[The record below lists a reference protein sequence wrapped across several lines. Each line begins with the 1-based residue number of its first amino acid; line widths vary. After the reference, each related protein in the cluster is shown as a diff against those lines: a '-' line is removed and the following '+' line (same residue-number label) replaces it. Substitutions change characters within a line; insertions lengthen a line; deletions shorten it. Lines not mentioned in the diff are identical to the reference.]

1 MDREQF
7 FASLYPLVG
16 GKENTSLCEFQAGS
30 LHIMLKDASLAQED
44 DIAALPKVCSV
55 RLRRSHLTICF
66 GDTAQKEEVPVMAN
80 KHTDYSALASEIL
93 EKVGGKENIAH
104 CVHCVTRLRFNL
116 KDEAKAAKPEAIAAL
131 PDVVGCVYQ
140 GGQLQIIIGQT
151 VGDLYEEVCKQSGI
165 TAVEALD
172 ENLDEPLTNE
182 NKKWSPKVIF
192 EVISSV
198 FMPAIPAFAG
208 AGIIKGLLTLLTTYD
223 LMSNETGLYL
233 VLNAIG
239 DSVFYFLPFIIAYTA
254 AKKFKTK
261 EVLALVLAGLYMYP
275 TILNN
280 AGQTISVLGIPVTC
294 VKYSGTVLP
303 ILCSVWI
310 MSYVYKWINKHTV
323 EYLRVVVVPIVTLVV
338 TGLISICVIGPIGY
352 NLGIYLGEAFKWLFD
367 TAPWLGGLIDGGTRP
382 LVIFTGMHMTL
393 STIMIN
399 NITTLGYDMLG
410 PVHAV
415 ATMASAGMCFGAFLR
430 ARKEQNKSSCFS
442 AFISA
447 FIGITE
453 PSLYGVAM
461 RFKRPLIALCIGGG
475 VSGAFV
481 AAMGAKAVTFAMPSI
496 ISLPAY
502 SGSIPTMMIGF
513 VISFA
518 LTAALTYLFGFDEGI
533 EKDERAKQ
541 AEKKAIQLK

>member
-1 MDREQF
+1 MDREKFLEQ
-7 FASLYPLVG
+7 LLPLVG
-16 GKENTSLCEFQAGS
+16 GKENTSLCEFQSDA
-30 LHIMLKDASLAQED
+30 LHLTLKDAGLVEESAVR
-44 DIAALPKVCSV
+44 ALPEVTSA
-55 RLRRSHLTICF
+55 RLRRGHLTLSF
-66 GDTAQKEEVPVMAN
+66 GASDGKEEVSFMAN
-80 KHTDYSALASEIL
+80 TKNDYGALAAAIIQA
-93 EKVGGKENIAH
+93 VGGKENINS
-104 CVHCVTRLRFNL
+104 CVHCVTRLRFTL
-116 KDEAKAAKPEAIAAL
+116 KDNKKAQSTEQIGSIPGT
-131 PDVVGCVYQ
+131 VGCVYQ
-140 GGQLQIIIGQT
+140 GGQLQVIIGQT
-151 VGDLYEEVCKQSGI
+151 VADVYDEVCKQAALEVQ
-165 TAVEALD
+165 TAID
-172 ENLDEPLTNE
+172 ENLDEG
-182 NKKWSPKVIF
+182 KKKFSVQTLF
-192 EVISSV
+192 DVISSV
-198 FMPAIPAFAG
+198 FVPVIPAFAG
-208 AGIIKGLLTLLTTYD
+208 AGIIKGLLTLLTNYG

-254 AKKFKTK
+254 AKKFKTS

-275 TILNN
+275 SILGN

-310 MSYVYKWINKHTV
+310 MSYIHKWMQKHTV
-323 EYLRVVVVPIVTLVV
+323 EYLRVVVVPIVTLIV
-338 TGLISICVIGPIGY
+338 TGLLSICIIGPIGY
-352 NLGIYLGEAFKWLFD
+352 NLGIYLGNAFKWLFD
-367 TAPWLGGLIDGGTRP
+367 VAPWLGGLIDGGTRP

-399 NITTLGYDMLG
+399 NINTLGYDMLG

-430 ARKEQNKSSCFS
+430 ARKDSNKSSCFS

-453 PSLYGVAM
+453 PSLYGVAI

-481 AAMGAKAVTFAMPSI
+481 AAMGAKAVSFAMPSI
-496 ISLPAY
+496 ISLPVY
-502 SGSIPTMMIGF
+502 SGSIPTMLIGF
-513 VISFA
+513 VISFV
-518 LTAALTYLFGFDEGI
+518 LTAALTYALGFDEGI

-541 AEKKAIQLK
+541 AEKKAVNLH

>member
-1 MDREQF
+1 MDREKF
-7 FASLYPLVG
+7 LEKLFPLIG
-16 GKENTSLCEFQAGS
+16 GKENTSLCEFQDGV
-30 LHIMLKDASLAQED
+30 LYVTLKDAGLSDENAV
-44 DIAALPKVCSV
+44 AKLPDVASAT
-55 RLRRSHLTICF
+55 LRRGRLTVTF
-66 GDTAQKEEVPVMAN
+66 GEPERKEEVPFMAN
-80 KHTDYSALASEIL
+80 KNTDYRALAAAIVEA
-93 EKVGGKENIAH
+93 VGGKENITS

-116 KDEAKAAKPEAIAAL
+116 KDLKKSKSTEEIGSIPGT
-131 PDVVGCVYQ
+131 VGCVNQ
-140 GGQLQIIIGQT
+140 GGQLQVIIGQT
-151 VGDLYEEVCKQSGI
+151 VADVYAEVCSQAGLDTQ
-165 TAVEALD
+165 TALT
-172 ENLDEPLTNE
+172 ENLDAEK
-182 NKKWSPKVIF
+182 KKWSPKVLF
-192 EVISSV
+192 DVISSV
-198 FMPAIPAFAG
+198 FVPAVPAFAG
-208 AGIIKGLLTLLTTYD
+208 AGIIKGLLTLFTTYG

-239 DSVFYFLPFIIAYTA
+239 DSVFSFLPFIIAYTA
-254 AKKFKTK
+254 AKKFKTN

-275 TILNN
+275 SILNN
-280 AGQTISVLGIPVTC
+280 AGNSISVLGFPVTC
-294 VKYSGTVLP
+294 VKYSSTVLP

-310 MSYVYKWINKHTV
+310 MSYIYKWMQKHTV

-338 TGLISICVIGPIGY
+338 TGLLSICVIGPIGY
-352 NLGIYLGEAFKWLFD
+352 NLGVYLGYAFKWLFD

-399 NITTLGYDMLG
+399 NVNTLGYDMLG

-430 ARKEQNKSSCFS
+430 ARKDSNKSTCFS

-481 AAMGAKAVTFAMPSI
+481 AAMGAKAISFAMPSI
-496 ISLPAY
+496 VSLPVY
-502 SGSIPTMMIGF
+502 SGSIPTMLIGF
-513 VISFA
+513 VISFV
-518 LTAALTYLFGFDEGI
+518 LTAVLTYMLGFDEGI
-533 EKDERAKQ
+533 EKDERAIQ
-541 AEKKAIQLK
+541 AEKKAVKLH

>member
-1 MDREQF
+1 MDREKFLEQ
-7 FASLYPLVG
+7 LLPLVG
-16 GKENTSLCEFQAGS
+16 GKENTSLCEFQSDA
-30 LHIMLKDASLAQED
+30 LHLTLKDAGLVEESAVR
-44 DIAALPKVCSV
+44 ALSEVTSAK
-55 RLRRSHLTICF
+55 LRRGHLTLSF
-66 GDTAQKEEVPVMAN
+66 GTSDGKEEVSFMAN
-80 KHTDYSALASEIL
+80 TKNDYGALAEAIIQA
-93 EKVGGKENIAH
+93 VGGKENINS
-104 CVHCVTRLRFNL
+104 CVHCVTRLRFTL
-116 KDEAKAAKPEAIAAL
+116 KDNKKAQSTEQIGSIPGT
-131 PDVVGCVYQ
+131 VGCVYQ

-151 VGDLYEEVCKQSGI
+151 VADVYEEVCKQAALEVQ
-165 TAVEALD
+165 TAID
-172 ENLDEPLTNE
+172 ENLDDG
-182 NKKWSPKVIF
+182 KKKFSVQTLF
-192 EVISSV
+192 DVISSV
-198 FMPAIPAFAG
+198 FVPAIPAFAG
-208 AGIIKGLLTLLTTYD
+208 AGIIKGLLTLLANYG

-254 AKKFKTK
+254 AKKFKTS
-261 EVLALVLAGLYMYP
+261 EMLALVLAGLYRYP
-275 TILNN
+275 SILSN

-310 MSYVYKWINKHTV
+310 MSYIHKWLQKHTV
-323 EYLRVVVVPIVTLVV
+323 EYLRVVVVPIVTLIV
-338 TGLISICVIGPIGY
+338 TGLLSICIIGPIGY
-352 NLGIYLGEAFKWLFD
+352 NLGIYLGNAFKWLFD
-367 TAPWLGGLIDGGTRP
+367 VAPWLGGLIDGGTRP

-399 NITTLGYDMLG
+399 NINTLGYDMLG

-430 ARKEQNKSSCFS
+430 ARKDSNKSSCFS

-453 PSLYGVAM
+453 PSLYGVAI

-481 AAMGAKAVTFAMPSI
+481 AAMGAKAVSFAMPSI
-496 ISLPAY
+496 ISLPVY
-502 SGSIPTMMIGF
+502 SGSIPTMLIGF
-513 VISFA
+513 VISFV
-518 LTAALTYLFGFDEGI
+518 LTAALTYALGFDEGI

-541 AEKKAIQLK
+541 AEKKAVNLH

>member
-1 MDREQF
+1 MDREKFLEQ
-7 FASLYPLVG
+7 LLPLVG
-16 GKENTSLCEFQAGS
+16 GKENTSLCEFQSDA
-30 LHIMLKDASLAQED
+30 LQLTLKDAGLVEESAVR
-44 DIAALPKVCSV
+44 ALPEVTSA
-55 RLRRSHLTICF
+55 RLRRGHLTLSF
-66 GDTAQKEEVPVMAN
+66 GASDGKEEVPFMAN
-80 KHTDYSALASEIL
+80 TKNDYGALAAAIIQA
-93 EKVGGKENIAH
+93 VGGKENINS
-104 CVHCVTRLRFNL
+104 CVHCVTRLRFTL
-116 KDEAKAAKPEAIAAL
+116 KDNKKAQSTEQIGSIPGT
-131 PDVVGCVYQ
+131 VGCVYQ

-151 VGDLYEEVCKQSGI
+151 VADVYEEVCKQAALEVQ
-165 TAVEALD
+165 TAID
-172 ENLDEPLTNE
+172 ENLDDG
-182 NKKWSPKVIF
+182 KKKFSVQTLF
-192 EVISSV
+192 DVISSV
-198 FMPAIPAFAG
+198 FVPAIPAFAG
-208 AGIIKGLLTLLTTYD
+208 AGIIKGLLTLLTNYG

-254 AKKFKTK
+254 AKKFKTS

-275 TILNN
+275 SILGN
-280 AGQTISVLGIPVTC
+280 AGQTISVLGIPITC

-310 MSYVYKWINKHTV
+310 MSYIHKWMQKHTV
-323 EYLRVVVVPIVTLVV
+323 EYLRVVVVPIVTLIV
-338 TGLISICVIGPIGY
+338 TGLLSICIIGPIGY
-352 NLGIYLGEAFKWLFD
+352 NLGIYLGNAFKWLFD
-367 TAPWLGGLIDGGTRP
+367 VAPWLGGLIDGGTRP

-399 NITTLGYDMLG
+399 NINTLGYDMLG

-430 ARKEQNKSSCFS
+430 ARKDSNKSACFS

-453 PSLYGVAM
+453 PSLYGVAI

-481 AAMGAKAVTFAMPSI
+481 AAMGAKAISFAMPSI
-496 ISLPAY
+496 ISLPVY
-502 SGSIPTMMIGF
+502 SGSIPTMLIGF
-513 VISFA
+513 VISFV
-518 LTAALTYLFGFDEGI
+518 LTAALTYVLGFDEGI

-541 AEKKAIQLK
+541 AEKKAVKLH

>member
-7 FASLYPLVG
+7 SEALYPLVG
-16 GKENTSLCEFQAGS
+16 GKDNTSLCEFHPDC
-30 LHIMLKDASLAQED
+30 LHVTLKDASLAQEE
-44 DIAALPKVCSV
+44 ALSALPEVCSV
-55 RLRRSHLTICF
+55 RLRRSHLTIYF
-66 GDTAQKEEVPVMAN
+66 GDSAQKEEVPFMAN
-80 KHTDYSALASEIL
+80 KNTDYSALASEII
-93 EKVGGKENIAH
+93 EKVGGKENISH
-104 CVHCVTRLRFNL
+104 CIHCVTRLRFNL
-116 KDEAKAAKPEAIAAL
+116 KDNSKAENPESFTAL
-131 PDVVGCVYQ
+131 PGVVGCVYQ
-140 GGQLQIIIGQT
+140 SGQLQIIIGQT
-151 VGDLYEEVCKQSGI
+151 VGEVYEEVCKQTGFSV
-165 TAVEALD
+165 AEALN
-172 ENLDEPLTNE
+172 ENLDEAPAGE
-182 NKKWSPKVIF
+182 KKKWSPKVIF

-208 AGIIKGLLTLLTTYD
+208 AGIIKGLLTLLTTYG

-254 AKKFKTK
+254 AQKFKTK
-261 EVLALVLAGLYMYP
+261 TVLALVLAGLYMYP

-310 MSYVYKWINKHTV
+310 MSYIYKWINKHTA

-367 TAPWLGGLIDGGTRP
+367 VAPWLGGLIDGGTRP

-399 NITTLGYDMLG
+399 NINTLGYDMLG

-442 AFISA
+442 AFVSA

-481 AAMGAKAVTFAMPSI
+481 AAMGAKAISFAMPSI

-502 SGSIPTMMIGF
+502 SGSIPTMMVGF
-513 VISFA
+513 AISFA

-541 AEKKAIQLK
+541 AEKKAVHLK

>member
-1 MDREQF
+1 M
-7 FASLYPLVG
+7 
-16 GKENTSLCEFQAGS
+16 
-30 LHIMLKDASLAQED
+30 
-44 DIAALPKVCSV
+44 
-55 RLRRSHLTICF
+55 
-66 GDTAQKEEVPVMAN
+66 
-80 KHTDYSALASEIL
+80 
-93 EKVGGKENIAH
+93 
-104 CVHCVTRLRFNL
+104 
-116 KDEAKAAKPEAIAAL
+116 
-131 PDVVGCVYQ
+131 YQ

-151 VGDLYEEVCKQSGI
+151 VADVYEEVCKQAALEVQ
-165 TAVEALD
+165 TAID
-172 ENLDEPLTNE
+172 ENLDDG
-182 NKKWSPKVIF
+182 KKKFSVQTLF
-192 EVISSV
+192 DVISSV
-198 FMPAIPAFAG
+198 FVPAIPAFAG
-208 AGIIKGLLTLLTTYD
+208 AGIIKGLLTLLTNYG

-254 AKKFKTK
+254 AKKFKTS

-275 TILNN
+275 SILGN
-280 AGQTISVLGIPVTC
+280 AGQTISVLGIPITC

-310 MSYVYKWINKHTV
+310 MSYIHKWMQKHTV
-323 EYLRVVVVPIVTLVV
+323 EYLRVVVVPIVTLIV
-338 TGLISICVIGPIGY
+338 TGLLSICIIGPIGY
-352 NLGIYLGEAFKWLFD
+352 NLGIYLGNAFKWLFD
-367 TAPWLGGLIDGGTRP
+367 VAPWLGGLIDGGTRP

-399 NITTLGYDMLG
+399 NINTLGYDMLG

-430 ARKEQNKSSCFS
+430 ARKDSNKSACFS

-453 PSLYGVAM
+453 PSLYGVAI

-481 AAMGAKAVTFAMPSI
+481 AAMGAKAISFAMPSI
-496 ISLPAY
+496 ISLPVY
-502 SGSIPTMMIGF
+502 SGSIPTMLIGF
-513 VISFA
+513 VISFV
-518 LTAALTYLFGFDEGI
+518 LTAALTYVLGFDEGI

-541 AEKKAIQLK
+541 AEKKAVKLH

>member
-1 MDREQF
+1 MDREKFLEQ
-7 FASLYPLVG
+7 LLPLVG
-16 GKENTSLCEFQAGS
+16 GKENTSLCEFQSDA
-30 LHIMLKDASLAQED
+30 LHLTLKDAGLVEESAVR
-44 DIAALPKVCSV
+44 ALPEVTSA
-55 RLRRSHLTICF
+55 RLRRGHLTLSF
-66 GDTAQKEEVPVMAN
+66 GASDGKEEVSFMAN
-80 KHTDYSALASEIL
+80 TKNDYGALAAAIIQA
-93 EKVGGKENIAH
+93 VGGKENINS
-104 CVHCVTRLRFNL
+104 CVHCVTRLRFTL
-116 KDEAKAAKPEAIAAL
+116 KDNKKAQSTEQIGSIPGT
-131 PDVVGCVYQ
+131 VGCVYQ

-151 VGDLYEEVCKQSGI
+151 VADVYEEVCKQAALEVQ
-165 TAVEALD
+165 TAID
-172 ENLDEPLTNE
+172 ENLDEG
-182 NKKWSPKVIF
+182 KKKFSVQTLF
-192 EVISSV
+192 DVISSV
-198 FMPAIPAFAG
+198 FVPVIPAFAG
-208 AGIIKGLLTLLTTYD
+208 AGIIKGLLTLLTNYG

-254 AKKFKTK
+254 AKKFKTS

-275 TILNN
+275 SILGN

-310 MSYVYKWINKHTV
+310 MSYIHKWMQKHTV
-323 EYLRVVVVPIVTLVV
+323 EYLRVVVVPIVTLIV
-338 TGLISICVIGPIGY
+338 TGLLSICIIGPIGY
-352 NLGIYLGEAFKWLFD
+352 NLGIYLGNAFKWLFD
-367 TAPWLGGLIDGGTRP
+367 VAPWLGGLIDGGTRP

-399 NITTLGYDMLG
+399 NINTLGYDMLG

-430 ARKEQNKSSCFS
+430 ARKDSNKSACFS

-453 PSLYGVAM
+453 PSLYGVAI

-481 AAMGAKAVTFAMPSI
+481 AAMGAKAISFAMPSI
-496 ISLPAY
+496 ISLPVY
-502 SGSIPTMMIGF
+502 SGSIPTMLIGF
-513 VISFA
+513 VISFV
-518 LTAALTYLFGFDEGI
+518 LTAALTYVLGFDEGI

-541 AEKKAIQLK
+541 AEKKAVKLH

>member
-1 MDREQF
+1 MDREKFLEQ
-7 FASLYPLVG
+7 LLPLVG
-16 GKENTSLCEFQAGS
+16 GNENTSLCEFQSDA
-30 LHIMLKDASLAQED
+30 LHLTLKDAGLVEESAVR
-44 DIAALPKVCSV
+44 ALPEVTSAK
-55 RLRRSHLTICF
+55 LRRGHLTLSF
-66 GDTAQKEEVPVMAN
+66 GASDGKEEVPFMAN
-80 KHTDYSALASEIL
+80 IKNDYGALAAAIIQA
-93 EKVGGKENIAH
+93 VGGKENINS
-104 CVHCVTRLRFNL
+104 CVHCVTRLRFTL
-116 KDEAKAAKPEAIAAL
+116 KDNKKAQSTEQIGSIPGT
-131 PDVVGCVYQ
+131 VGCVYQ

-151 VGDLYEEVCKQSGI
+151 VADVYEEVCKQAALEVQ
-165 TAVEALD
+165 TAID
-172 ENLDEPLTNE
+172 ENLDDG
-182 NKKWSPKVIF
+182 KKKFSVQTLF
-192 EVISSV
+192 DVISSV
-198 FMPAIPAFAG
+198 FVPAIPAFAG
-208 AGIIKGLLTLLTTYD
+208 AGIIKGLLTLLTNYG

-254 AKKFKTK
+254 AKKFKTS

-275 TILNN
+275 SILGN
-280 AGQTISVLGIPVTC
+280 AGQTISVLGIPITC

-310 MSYVYKWINKHTV
+310 MSYIHKWMQKHTV
-323 EYLRVVVVPIVTLVV
+323 EYLRVVVVPIVTLIV
-338 TGLISICVIGPIGY
+338 TGLLSICIIGPIGY
-352 NLGIYLGEAFKWLFD
+352 NLGIYLGNAFKWLFD
-367 TAPWLGGLIDGGTRP
+367 VAPWLGGLIDGGTRP

-399 NITTLGYDMLG
+399 NINTLGYDMLG

-430 ARKEQNKSSCFS
+430 ARKDSNKSACFS

-453 PSLYGVAM
+453 PSLYGVAI

-481 AAMGAKAVTFAMPSI
+481 AAMGAKAISFAMPSI
-496 ISLPAY
+496 ISLPVY
-502 SGSIPTMMIGF
+502 SGSIPTMLIGF
-513 VISFA
+513 VISFV
-518 LTAALTYLFGFDEGI
+518 LTAALTYVLGFDEGI

-541 AEKKAIQLK
+541 AEKKAVKLH

>member
-1 MDREQF
+1 MDREKFLEQ
-7 FASLYPLVG
+7 LLPLVG
-16 GKENTSLCEFQAGS
+16 GKENTSLCEFQSDA
-30 LHIMLKDASLAQED
+30 LHLTLKDAGLVEESAVR
-44 DIAALPKVCSV
+44 ALSEVTSAK
-55 RLRRSHLTICF
+55 LRRGHLTLSF
-66 GDTAQKEEVPVMAN
+66 GTSDGKEEVSFMAN
-80 KHTDYSALASEIL
+80 TKNDYGALAEAIIQA
-93 EKVGGKENIAH
+93 VGGKENINS
-104 CVHCVTRLRFNL
+104 CVHCVTRLRFTL
-116 KDEAKAAKPEAIAAL
+116 KDNKKAQSTEQIGSIPGT
-131 PDVVGCVYQ
+131 VGCVYQ

-151 VGDLYEEVCKQSGI
+151 VADVYEEVCKQAALEVQ
-165 TAVEALD
+165 TAID
-172 ENLDEPLTNE
+172 ENLDDG
-182 NKKWSPKVIF
+182 KKKFSVQTLF
-192 EVISSV
+192 DVISSV
-198 FMPAIPAFAG
+198 FVPAIPAFAG
-208 AGIIKGLLTLLTTYD
+208 AGIIKGLLTLLANYG

-254 AKKFKTK
+254 AKKFKTS
-261 EVLALVLAGLYMYP
+261 EMLALVLAGLYMYP
-275 TILNN
+275 SILSN

-310 MSYVYKWINKHTV
+310 MSYIHKWLQKHTV
-323 EYLRVVVVPIVTLVV
+323 EYLRVVVVPIVTLIV
-338 TGLISICVIGPIGY
+338 TGLLSICIIGPIGY
-352 NLGIYLGEAFKWLFD
+352 NLGIYLGNAFKWLFD
-367 TAPWLGGLIDGGTRP
+367 VAPWLGGLIDGGTRP

-399 NITTLGYDMLG
+399 NINTLGYDMLG

-430 ARKEQNKSSCFS
+430 ARKDSNKSSCFS

-453 PSLYGVAM
+453 PSLYGVAI

-481 AAMGAKAVTFAMPSI
+481 AAMGAKAVSFAMPSI
-496 ISLPAY
+496 ISLPVY
-502 SGSIPTMMIGF
+502 SGSIPTMLIGF
-513 VISFA
+513 VISFV
-518 LTAALTYLFGFDEGI
+518 LTAALTYALGFDEGI

-541 AEKKAIQLK
+541 AEKKAVNLH

>member
-1 MDREQF
+1 MDREKFLEQ
-7 FASLYPLVG
+7 LLPLVG
-16 GKENTSLCEFQAGS
+16 GKENTSLCEFQSDA
-30 LHIMLKDASLAQED
+30 LHLTLKDAGLVEESAVR
-44 DIAALPKVCSV
+44 ALPEVTSAK
-55 RLRRSHLTICF
+55 LRRGHLTLSF
-66 GDTAQKEEVPVMAN
+66 GTSDGKEEVSFMAN
-80 KHTDYSALASEIL
+80 TKNDYGALAAAIIQA
-93 EKVGGKENIAH
+93 VGGKENINS
-104 CVHCVTRLRFNL
+104 CVHCVTRLRFTL
-116 KDEAKAAKPEAIAAL
+116 KDNKKAQSTEQIGSIPGT
-131 PDVVGCVYQ
+131 VGCVYQ

-151 VGDLYEEVCKQSGI
+151 VADVYEEVCKQAALEVQ
-165 TAVEALD
+165 TAID
-172 ENLDEPLTNE
+172 ENLDDG
-182 NKKWSPKVIF
+182 KKKFSVQTLF
-192 EVISSV
+192 DVISSV
-198 FMPAIPAFAG
+198 FVPAIPAFAG
-208 AGIIKGLLTLLTTYD
+208 AGIIKGLLTLLANYG

-254 AKKFKTK
+254 AKKFKTS

-275 TILNN
+275 SILSN
-280 AGQTISVLGIPVTC
+280 AGQTVSVLGIPVTC

-310 MSYVYKWINKHTV
+310 MSYIHKWLQKHTV
-323 EYLRVVVVPIVTLVV
+323 EYLRVVVVPIVTLIV
-338 TGLISICVIGPIGY
+338 TGLLSICIIGPIGY
-352 NLGIYLGEAFKWLFD
+352 NLGIYLGNAFKWLFD
-367 TAPWLGGLIDGGTRP
+367 VAPWLGGLIDGGTRP

-399 NITTLGYDMLG
+399 NINTLGYDMLG

-430 ARKEQNKSSCFS
+430 ARKDSNKSSCFS

-453 PSLYGVAM
+453 PSLYGVAI

-481 AAMGAKAVTFAMPSI
+481 AAMGAKAVSFAMPSI
-496 ISLPAY
+496 ISLPVY
-502 SGSIPTMMIGF
+502 SGSIPTMLIGF
-513 VISFA
+513 VISFV
-518 LTAALTYLFGFDEGI
+518 LTAALTYALGFDEGI

-541 AEKKAIQLK
+541 AEKKAINLH